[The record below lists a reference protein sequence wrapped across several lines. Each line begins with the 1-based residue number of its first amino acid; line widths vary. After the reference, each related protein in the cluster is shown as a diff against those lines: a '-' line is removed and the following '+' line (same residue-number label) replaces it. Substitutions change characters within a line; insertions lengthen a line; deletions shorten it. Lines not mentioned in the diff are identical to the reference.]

1 MKLYMHPG
9 ACSLS
14 PHIVCRELGLP
25 IDLIHVD
32 RATHRTDDGADFHQI
47 NGNGYVPALALED
60 GTVLTEGPAIVQ
72 YLADLKLD
80 AALLPQPGTIAR
92 TRVQS
97 WLNFITSELH
107 KPMVFLLNP
116 RYAAA
121 REPMFELVEKRLGWV
136 AAQLQGSYLMG
147 ETFTVAD
154 AYLFVML
161 NWSPWMGV
169 DLGKW
174 PALLAYFARV
184 ASRPKV
190 KEALAAEGL
199 APFEEKYTFYAPPA
213 LVEARR
219 AAREAARHAAQ

>member
-14 PHIVCRELGLP
+14 PHIVLRELGLP

-32 RATHRTDDGADFHQI
+32 RTTHRTDGGTDFHQI
-47 NGNGYVPALALED
+47 NGNGYVPALELED

-72 YLADLKLD
+72 YLAGLRPD
-80 AALLPQPGTIAR
+80 AALLPKPGTIAR

-97 WLNFITSELH
+97 CLNFITSELH
-107 KPMVFLLNP
+107 KPMVFLLSP

-121 REPMFELVEKRLGWV
+121 REPVFELVEKRLGWL
-136 AAQLQGSYLMG
+136 AAQLRGPYLMG

-161 NWSPWMGV
+161 NWSPWMGI

-174 PALLAYFARV
+174 PTLLAYFERIGARPRV
-184 ASRPKV
+184 QD
-190 KEALAAEGL
+190 ALAVEGL
-199 APFEEKYTFYAPPA
+199 SPFEEEYTFYAPPA
-213 LVEARR
+213 MVQARR